1 MAGHTWELD
10 RDLGLAVYRGDTA
23 EIQRLEIILAGVQA
37 QCDHVEN
44 PERVSR
50 CYKCGQEGLQPKT
63 QEPAPRPGLVK
74 AALPTCPFCGLR
86 KVSQGFR
93 VCMVCQRSIKTGT

>member
-37 QCDHVEN
+37 QCDHVKN
-44 PERVSR
+44 PERKNR
-50 CYKCGQEGLQPKT
+50 CYKCGKEGLQPAKI
-63 QEPAPRPGLVK
+63 QEAKPGLVK
-74 AALPTCPFCGLR
+74 TALDTCSKCTAR
-86 KVSQGFR
+86 RVSPGFK
-93 VCMVCQRSIKTGT
+93 VCMICARLKTGT